1 MPLMFSGKM
10 FPAADGPVSI
20 EAHDSGTRQ
29 RVNVRI
35 SGEAIEDYGLSRAQQ
50 VASEKYDARQFE
62 GDGKSIFVRT
72 GDCA

>member
-1 MPLMFSGKM
+1 MSLVFSGKTV
-10 FPAADGPVSI
+10 PTVDGPVSI

-29 RVNVRI
+29 RVNVKA
-35 SGEAIEDYGLSRAQQ
+35 SGEAIDDHGLGRVQQ

-62 GDGKSIFVRT
+62 GDGKSILVRT